1 MSSPAATSALY
12 FSSVP
17 VSPSAGT
24 PMARARSSIDPAVV
38 TLPAATISSITGST
52 QSSQVIPG
60 MTTFL
65 KARVDFGCE
74 ARFAASSNTTQTGP
88 SCAST
93 MGCVT
98 LYGDIS
104 SKNRRPSRLTQTSQP
119 GKYGSDSCEKF
130 GRRLHSQRSCPVIW
144 ALTAETSAK
153 ASPVEYLA
161 TGSSPF
167 GHSQSPAAATA
178 SGGTWRSARDCPR
191 FLRWRRTTASGGEL
205 ARRRL
210 APR

>member
-1 MSSPAATSALY
+1 M
-12 FSSVP
+12 
-17 VSPSAGT
+17 
-24 PMARARSSIDPAVV
+24 DPAVV

-60 MTTFL
+60 ITTFL

-104 SKNRRPSRLTQTSQP
+104 SKNRRPSLFTQTSQP
-119 GKYGSDSCEKF
+119 GKYGSDSCEKL
-130 GRRLHSQRSCPVIW
+130 GRKVHSQRSCPAIW
-144 ALTAETSAK
+144 APTGAVSAK
-153 ASPVEYLA
+153 ASPVEYRA

-167 GHSQSPAAATA
+167 GYSQSPA
-178 SGGTWRSARDCPR
+178 
-191 FLRWRRTTASGGEL
+191 
-205 ARRRL
+205 RRRGRGKV
-210 APR
+210 APDQLGIALDPTGRERRPRPR

>member
-1 MSSPAATSALY
+1 M
-12 FSSVP
+12 
-17 VSPSAGT
+17 
-24 PMARARSSIDPAVV
+24 DPAVV

-74 ARFAASSNTTQTGP
+74 ARFATSSNNTQIGP

-104 SKNRRPSRLTQTSQP
+104 S
-119 GKYGSDSCEKF
+119 
-130 GRRLHSQRSCPVIW
+130 
-144 ALTAETSAK
+144 
-153 ASPVEYLA
+153 
-161 TGSSPF
+161 
-167 GHSQSPAAATA
+167 
-178 SGGTWRSARDCPR
+178 
-191 FLRWRRTTASGGEL
+191 
-205 ARRRL
+205 
-210 APR
+210 